1 MAGGG
6 STIMGVPETGSVRPF
21 VSTQRDGKRG
31 TYALMAD
38 GSVRW
43 ISENISDDV
52 FKALCTVKGGETVL
66 VNREAPLVPRPEGQQ
81 ELKVVTPPPIP
92 VMKPKA
98 SPPPSDEKKPD
109 GANDKVVSILNQKCA
124 RCHTGQRAQGKP
136 PYQLF
141 TGPGVLNPSAAMD
154 RLLEVLESGKMP
166 PQKPGMN
173 NPRLT
178 DEETTILQKW
188 AQSKH

>member
-1 MAGGG
+1 MTFDVDKGLDAVRGLLTNRVGGAKVAKEGKISVENNPGRELRLDLPSNGVARVRVIIANSTIYMLEASG
-6 STIMGVPETGSVRPF
+6 STAFADSADTSKFFDSFTLQSKSAKEEK
-21 VSTQRDGKRG
+21 TQ
-31 TYALMAD
+31 
-38 GSVRW
+38 
-43 ISENISDDV
+43 ENSSD
-52 FKALCTVKGGETVL
+52 
-66 VNREAPLVPRPEGQQ
+66 
-81 ELKVVTPPPIP
+81 KVVT
-92 VMKPKA
+92 
-98 SPPPSDEKKPD
+98 
-109 GANDKVVSILNQKCA
+109 ILNQKCA

-141 TGPGVLNPSAAMD
+141 TGPGVLNPNAAMD